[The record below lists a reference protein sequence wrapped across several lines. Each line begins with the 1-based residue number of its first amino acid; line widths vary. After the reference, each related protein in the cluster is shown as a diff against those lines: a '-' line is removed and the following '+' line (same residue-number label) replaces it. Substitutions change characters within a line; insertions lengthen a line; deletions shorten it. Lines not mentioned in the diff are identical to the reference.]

1 MRVFLAL
8 DLPPGWPDALGR
20 LQDALKVGRHIDEDD
35 LHLTLVFLGDVSL
48 PPLEELNLALEML
61 RAAPLWLRVQGLGTF
76 GAEHPRS
83 LHARVAPDEA
93 LLHLQR
99 KLATMVRS
107 SGIALPHSRF
117 VPHVTLAR
125 FPATMAPDDHARL
138 GRFLQAHGDF
148 ALPPEAT
155 NSLSMIRS
163 TLNPDGARHE
173 LLERYDLA

>member
-8 DLPPGWPDALGR
+8 DLPSGWPDALGR

-35 LHLTLVFLGDVSL
+35 LHLTLAFLGEVAL

-61 RAAPLWLRVQGLGTF
+61 RTPPLWLAVQGLDTF
-76 GAEHPRS
+76 GSERPRS
-83 LHARVAPDEA
+83 LHARVAPNEA

-99 KLATMVRS
+99 KIATAVRA

-117 VPHVTLAR
+117 IPHVTLAR
-125 FPATMAPDDHARL
+125 FPASMAEGDHARL

-148 ALPPEAT
+148 TLPPAAST
-155 NSLSMIRS
+155 SLSMIRS
-163 TLNPDGARHE
+163 TLGPDGARHE
-173 LLERYDLA
+173 LLERYELA

>member
-8 DLPPGWPDALGR
+8 DLPPGWPDALGQ
-20 LQDALKVGRHIDEDD
+20 LQDALKIGRHVDEDD
-35 LHLTLVFLGDVSL
+35 LHLTLAFLGDVAV

-61 RAAPLWLRVQGLGTF
+61 RTGPLWLAVKGLGTF
-76 GAEHPRS
+76 GSEQPRS
-83 LHARVAPDEA
+83 LHARIAPDEA

-99 KLATMVRS
+99 KVATMVRA

-125 FPATMAPDDHARL
+125 FPASMAPDEHARL

-148 ALPPEAT
+148 ALPPAAIA
-155 NSLSMIRS
+155 SLSMIRS
-163 TLNPDGARHE
+163 TLAPDGARHD
-173 LLERYDLA
+173 LLERYELA